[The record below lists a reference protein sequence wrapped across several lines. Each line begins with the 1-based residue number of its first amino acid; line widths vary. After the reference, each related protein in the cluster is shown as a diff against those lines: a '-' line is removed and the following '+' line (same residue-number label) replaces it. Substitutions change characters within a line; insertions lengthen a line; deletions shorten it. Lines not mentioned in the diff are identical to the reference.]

1 MFVTARN
8 HQGRP
13 SLAILALAVLGL
25 ALASSAPAQEL
36 SPGEASGVRV
46 VAAPVFEAS
55 SRTVVVP
62 ATTTGRLLASFDVCT
77 ASRVGCTARLTPGDH
92 AGHGLDVE
100 GRTAV
105 SGDARALT
113 RLSGDASMLRH
124 PRVYLYPGPAD
135 VTPAPTPVGFS
146 SN

>member
-1 MFVTARN
+1 MLVTARN

-13 SLAILALAVLGL
+13 SLATLVLAMLAC
-25 ALASSAPAQEL
+25 ALASSVPAQEL
-36 SPGEASGVRV
+36 SPGEVSGVRV

-77 ASRVGCTARLTPGDH
+77 ASRVGCTARLTAGDH

-100 GRTAV
+100 GMTAV
-105 SGDARALT
+105 SGNARALT